1 LGEHG
6 DAVVTAQGR
15 GIAFVFPGQA
25 SQREGMAT
33 ELLEHSIEAREL
45 FGRAGEVLGLD
56 LAGVCTSGNEALL
69 TRTDIAQPALLTT
82 CVGWL
87 TAVRGR
93 GIEAAMV
100 AGHSLGEF
108 SAWVAAGA
116 LAFEPA
122 LRLVR
127 RRGELM
133 EEAARRNPGGM
144 LAIIGLADEQVMEM
158 CQRAGAAGM
167 VRPANYNAPGQLVVS
182 GQAEALDRVAEF
194 ARAARGKAIPLKVSG
209 AFHCPL
215 MDDAAYEFSRLVAA
229 LQISEPRVPVVANAT
244 AEPVTAADGVRQAM
258 SKQITSPV
266 LWTQSVH
273 RMIADGTNL
282 FVEIGPGHVLTKLI
296 QRISAEA
303 KALPAGSLAELDA
316 LCQEVRR

>member
-1 LGEHG
+1 MVNAH
-6 DAVVTAQGR
+6 GR

-25 SQREGMAT
+25 SQREAMAA
-33 ELLEHSIEAREL
+33 ELLEHSPEAREL
-45 FGRAGEVLGLD
+45 FRRAGEVLGLD

-82 CVGWL
+82 CVAWL
-87 TAVRGR
+87 GAVRER
-93 GIEAAMV
+93 GVEAAVV

-133 EEAARRNPGGM
+133 EEAAQRNPGGM
-144 LAIIGLADEQVMEM
+144 LAIIGLRDQQVVEM
-158 CQRAGAAGM
+158 CQRASAAGM

-182 GQAEALDRVAEF
+182 GQAEALDRVAEL

-215 MDDAAYEFSRLVAA
+215 MDDAAYEYSRLVAA
-229 LQISEPRVPVVANAT
+229 LQIGEPRVPVVANAT
-244 AEPVTAADGVRQAM
+244 AEPVTAVDGVRQAM
-258 SKQITSPV
+258 SKQMTSPV
-266 LWTQSVH
+266 RWTESVH
-273 RMIADGTNL
+273 RMIGDGVGL
-282 FVEIGPGHVLTKLI
+282 YAEIGPGQVLTKLI
-296 QRISAEA
+296 QRINAEV
-303 KALPAGSLAELDA
+303 KALPVGSLAELDA
-316 LCQEVRR
+316 LCQEVMP

>member
-1 LGEHG
+1 MVNAH
-6 DAVVTAQGR
+6 GR

-25 SQREGMAT
+25 SQREAMAA
-33 ELLEHSIEAREL
+33 ELLEHSPEAREL
-45 FGRAGEVLGLD
+45 FRRAGEVLGLD

-82 CVGWL
+82 CVAWL
-87 TAVRGR
+87 GAVRER
-93 GIEAAMV
+93 GVEAAVV

-133 EEAARRNPGGM
+133 EEAAQRNPGGM
-144 LAIIGLADEQVMEM
+144 LAIIGLRDQQVVEM
-158 CQRAGAAGM
+158 CQRASAAGM
-167 VRPANYNAPGQLVVS
+167 VRAANYNAPGQLVVS
-182 GQAEALDRVAEF
+182 GQAEALDRVAEL

-209 AFHCPL
+209 AFHSPL

-229 LQISEPRVPVVANAT
+229 LQIGEPRVPVVANAT
-244 AEPVTAADGVRQAM
+244 AEPVTAVDGVRQAM
-258 SKQITSPV
+258 SKQMTSPV
-266 LWTQSVH
+266 RWTESVH
-273 RMIADGTNL
+273 RMIGDGVGL
-282 FVEIGPGHVLTKLI
+282 YAEIGPGQVLTKLI
-296 QRISAEA
+296 QRINAEV
-303 KALPAGSLAELDA
+303 KALPVGSLAELDA
-316 LCQEVRR
+316 LCQEVRV